1 MTETAPKMKGGII
14 KRGTTWACVIRVMD
28 PATGKTK
35 AKWLS
40 GFATQKEAKA
50 AQAEHRTDVAKG
62 MYIAPSKLTVG
73 VWLDQW
79 LAGQH
84 QLRPSTAH
92 RYAQKVRCYLKPTLG
107 HEKLQALTPSRLSIL
122 WGDLA
127 SSGGRGGNPLS
138 VTTVRD
144 CRMILQTACEAA
156 IEENLLPRN
165 PVSRSKLPK
174 DQRELVKMVWSPD
187 EQAAFLSARRDS
199 RWYPLWRL
207 ALGTGARRGEL
218 LALRWQDINLTGC
231 TVRFGRSAVQVGKD
245 VITNPTTKNGSVR
258 TVSIDEATAAAL
270 RELKKRQA
278 EERLAMGG
286 SWGNDEDL
294 VFTWEDGT
302 RARPDFATKKFVE
315 EQVGTSVPRMNLH
328 GTRHSHAT
336 ALLRAG
342 VTVTTVSQRLGHRNV
357 TVTLNTYSHVLT
369 GDDADVANLF
379 GKLLNV
385 AEA

>member
-1 MTETAPKMKGGII
+1 MTETAPKMKGGIV
-14 KRGTTWACVIRVMD
+14 KRGTTWACVIRTID

-50 AQAEHRTDVAKG
+50 AQAEHRTDIAKG
-62 MYIAPSKLTVG
+62 SYIAPSKLTVG
-73 VWLDQW
+73 AWLDQW

-84 QLRPSTAH
+84 QLRASTRD
-92 RYAQKVRCYLKPTLG
+92 RYAQKVRCYLKPVLG
-107 HEKLQALTPSRLSIL
+107 HEKLQTLTAARLSIL
-122 WGDLA
+122 WGELA
-127 SSGGRGGNPLS
+127 ASGGRGGKPLS

-165 PVSRSKLPK
+165 PVTRSKLPK
-174 DQRELVKMVWSPD
+174 DQRELVKVVWSPE
-187 EQAAFLSARRDS
+187 EQAAFLAARRDS

-218 LALRWQDINLTGC
+218 LALRWQDVSLAGC

-258 TVSIDEATAAAL
+258 TVNIDEATAAAL

-294 VFTWEDGT
+294 LFTWEDGT
-302 RARPDFATKKFVE
+302 RALPDFATKKFID
-315 EQVGTSVPRMNLH
+315 EQAGLSLPRMNLH

-342 VTVTTVSQRLGHRNV
+342 VPVTTVSQRLGHRNV

-385 AEA
+385 AKA